1 MKLNC
6 LITER
11 AKAGQKEEQGLLTHY
26 VRPPSNLC
34 CCWLVWWR
42 YKRKGRSRTCQ
53 STPCRPQSSQLE
65 FCSSPLHSTSH
76 TSHCR
81 TGPDW
86 QNHKPK
92 IPQSD
97 HYEKNKH
104 RCSCL
109 SSTWPQRKGPNSI
122 YSERHA
128 SKGAERENRQQQQ
141 PLFLSMK
148 PSFITRSL
156 QAVRGALQLTVSVP
170 KQKTQMNKLTAFCQ
184 QVRGIGKSE
193 KQREHER
200 ERKG

>member
-1 MKLNC
+1 MYGRPPTCAVVDSYGEDTK
-6 LITER
+6 EKEEAGH
-11 AKAGQKEEQGLLTHY
+11 AKAHLVDRRVANQSFAVLPCIQLLTHLT
-26 VRPPSNLC
+26 VERDLID
-34 CCWLVWWR
+34 
-42 YKRKGRSRTCQ
+42 KI
-53 STPCRPQSSQLE
+53 
-65 FCSSPLHSTSH
+65 TS
-76 TSHCR
+76 
-81 TGPDW
+81 
-86 QNHKPK
+86 PK

-104 RCSCL
+104 HCSCL
-109 SSTWPQRKGPNSI
+109 SSTWPQRKEPNSI

-193 KQREHER
+193 KQREHE
-200 ERKG
+200 